1 MVLGVPSERAVTGHA
16 AARAREAN
24 WERVRRLA
32 DRLGDTWDLE
42 TATFELSCEC
52 GRPTCESSVPVA
64 LAAYVQART
73 NGHDVVLS
81 YHEDPLDLVV
91 HAAEA
96 YRVVARSR
104 GAVDAAAVGDWTCD
118 CGQLYRVAAR
128 GTRVVLWP
136 RNSATGFRREP
147 IESTCVNGCPIDA
160 LAVLQAVVAPA
171 RAA

>member
-1 MVLGVPSERAVTGHA
+1 MVLRVPSERAVTGDA
-16 AARAREAN
+16 ATRARQAN

-32 DRLGDTWDLE
+32 GRLGDTWDLE
-42 TATFELSCEC
+42 DATFELSCEC
-52 GRPTCESSVPVA
+52 GRPACESSVPVA
-64 LAAYVQART
+64 LDAYVQART

-91 HAAEA
+91 HAAET
-96 YRVVARSR
+96 YRVVARSA
-104 GAVDAAAVGDWTCD
+104 GAGDATGVGDWTCG
-118 CGQLYRVAAR
+118 CGQEYRVAAR

-147 IESTCVNGCPIDA
+147 IDATCVNGCPIDA
-160 LAVLQAVVAPA
+160 LAVLQAVAAPA